1 MLSATLSTIFV
12 AFYNGAARHSVA
24 IDKLSV
30 AAVVRGAVEGK
41 EDIMVAWAQ
50 MTALARRCRTAVL
63 VLGCVY
69 EMTRHRGCGRQ
80 TRPSAARGLH
90 SGSGMSWL
98 LAMCNIFTMPYPL
111 VLRQ

>member
-50 MTALARRCRTAVL
+50 MTALARCRTAVL
-63 VLGCVY
+63 V
-69 EMTRHRGCGRQ
+69 
-80 TRPSAARGLH
+80 GLRLRDD
-90 SGSGMSWL
+90 STSWL
-98 LAMCNIFTMPYPL
+98 WSSDTS
-111 VLRQ
+111 